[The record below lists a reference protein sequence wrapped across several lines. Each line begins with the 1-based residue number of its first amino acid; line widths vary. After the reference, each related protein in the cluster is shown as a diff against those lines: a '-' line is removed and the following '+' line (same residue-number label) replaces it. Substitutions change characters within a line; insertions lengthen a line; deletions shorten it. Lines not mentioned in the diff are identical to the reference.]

1 MRPPKE
7 NGDNV
12 IELTSDELR
21 TLVEARDVLQRKMS
35 ESEGTR
41 GYGWAHTAHGAVV
54 DVLHAGVLR
63 CDDNPLLDKMNED
76 AAGTGVTWTGVQ
88 DNRNANAEM
97 GDSIS
102 GETPK
107 LDPRNRIGAEH
118 SFKGD
123 DFHGSEPVEQHAIS
137 IVTPQE
143 YIGMRTGATE
153 VQSRGQF
160 VQDDERAKFYAC
172 PTCGVRP
179 GYKCTEATETGRKAV
194 SYIHNSRAEL
204 VIRTKGGAPQ

>member
-1 MRPPKE
+1 M
-7 NGDNV
+7 

-76 AAGTGVTWTGVQ
+76 AAGTGVTWTGV
-88 DNRNANAEM
+88 
-97 GDSIS
+97 
-102 GETPK
+102 GES
-107 LDPRNRIGAEH
+107 DPRNRIGAEH

-137 IVTPQE
+137 IVTPHSLDGLDTRGE
-143 YIGMRTGATE
+143 AM
-153 VQSRGQF
+153 VSSSGQF